1 MNRRSFMGYVM
12 GFLGL
17 SLVPAAVLAEDGTV
31 SIPEGECE
39 IECFDENMNPVP
51 CLDPCPVEEPEPEPE
66 LPPVCYHIG
75 PEEVCCRRQDESV
88 FCYDPGYEDWEDD
101 EDDYS
106 PHVVQDQPVILTLP
120 RTGTGG

>member
-101 EDDYS
+101 DSDW
-106 PHVVQDQPVILTLP
+106 QDQPVILTLP
-120 RTGTGG
+120 NTGTGG

>member
-17 SLVPAAVLAEDGTV
+17 SLVPAVVLAEDGEV

-51 CLDPCPVEEPEPEPE
+51 CLDPCPVEEPVEEPEPE
-66 LPPVCYHIG
+66 
-75 PEEVCCRRQDESV
+75 
-88 FCYDPGYEDWEDD
+88 PGYEEPVY
-101 EDDYS
+101 EEPDYS

-120 RTGTGG
+120 NTGTGG

>member
-17 SLVPAAVLAEDGTV
+17 SLVPAVVLAEDGEV

-51 CLDPCPVEEPEPEPE
+51 CLDPCPVEEPVEEPEMACYKTPGE
-66 LPPVCYHIG
+66 THLCCPVDGAYYCSEI
-75 PEEVCCRRQDESV
+75 
-88 FCYDPGYEDWEDD
+88 WEP
-101 EDDYS
+101 DYS

>member
-17 SLVPAAVLAEDGTV
+17 SLVPVVVLAEDGEV

-39 IECFDENMNPVP
+39 IECWDENMNPVP
-51 CLDPCPVEEPEPEPE
+51 CLDPCPVEEPVEEPEPE
-66 LPPVCYHIG
+66 
-75 PEEVCCRRQDESV
+75 
-88 FCYDPGYEDWEDD
+88 PGYEEPVY
-101 EDDYS
+101 EEPDYS

-120 RTGTGG
+120 NTGTGG